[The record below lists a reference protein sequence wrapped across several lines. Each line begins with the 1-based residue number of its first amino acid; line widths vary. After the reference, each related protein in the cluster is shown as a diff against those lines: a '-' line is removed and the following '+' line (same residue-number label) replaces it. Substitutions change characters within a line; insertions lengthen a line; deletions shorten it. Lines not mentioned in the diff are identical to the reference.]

1 MEQNET
7 LSVARPSTDTTI
19 TRLSFSDYFLI
30 IKPSFIQKDVK
41 IAGEG
46 RSGIEMN
53 RGGKQR
59 FTSSLVKLQL
69 ND

>member
-30 IKPSFIQKDVK
+30 IKPSFIQ
-41 IAGEG
+41 
-46 RSGIEMN
+46 
-53 RGGKQR
+53 
-59 FTSSLVKLQL
+59 
-69 ND
+69 